1 MAILHKWLTVIAKF
15 LEIVSLT
22 VLTSCKVAVE
32 KYYRDKPFTANRFL
46 YQNCIS
52 KSIIPRE
59 CRLITG
65 MGRQTA
71 VRNVF
76 IAV

>member
-32 KYYRDKPFTANRFL
+32 KYYLDKPFTANRFD
-46 YQNCIS
+46 I
-52 KSIIPRE
+52 K
-59 CRLITG
+59 
-65 MGRQTA
+65 TA
-71 VRNVF
+71 
-76 IAV
+76 